1 MYKLIYLLIIQNIL
15 CINNK
20 DDLYGDV
27 VYSYEYLGLN
37 DRINQRFSE
46 KIFYYFGY
54 CDKIDVWGSLSMS
67 CVVEDIYKYDYPKTT
82 SLISY
87 NSYNPIYI
95 TSDYDSGIFSWVEN
109 IPTKEGFNVFLIYV
123 DSFI

>member
-1 MYKLIYLLIIQNIL
+1 
-15 CINNK
+15 
-20 DDLYGDV
+20 
-27 VYSYEYLGLN
+27 
-37 DRINQRFSE
+37 
-46 KIFYYFGY
+46 
-54 CDKIDVWGSLSMS
+54 MS

-109 IPTKEGFNVFLIYV
+109 IPTKEGFNVLLIYIYR
-123 DSFI
+123 FIYLIYQKDFQYHFYLILIILIHILIHKYVIIVYFMKHMKKVQVNHIFICIHLKK